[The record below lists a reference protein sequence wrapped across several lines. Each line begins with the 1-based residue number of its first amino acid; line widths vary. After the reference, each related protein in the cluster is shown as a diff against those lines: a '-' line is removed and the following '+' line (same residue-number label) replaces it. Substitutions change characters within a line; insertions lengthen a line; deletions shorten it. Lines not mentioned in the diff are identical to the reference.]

1 VLGSDNTERIF
12 GVLNPVIMRSGT
24 NSVSYSIGGLRRNT
38 GSDQYRVKLECVNCM
53 GSSRRAQVFARV
65 LSPTQN
71 HNRINFVATNVSI
84 PILAP
89 IIELVLEWSIANK
102 KAI

>member
-89 IIELVLEWSIANK
+89 IIELVLE
-102 KAI
+102 